1 MLSSCHNTVSDSAG
15 PAVTSS
21 TGTAPALG
29 PLTPPCS
36 SVAVIPI
43 AHPLTH
49 FPTLISAPIS
59 FHIPIRVT
67 DRGDTKRSL
76 CPHSINPDPTKVTR
90 SSPHRRMSSNLI
102 NIKTVPV
109 PLAPLPVDLRCALLN
124 IRSLSSKTFYINDFI
139 SHYSLHFFFLT
150 ECWLSSTASTV
161 LIEASPPDYSFLF
174 SARQDRTGGG
184 LAVIFS
190 NQFSCTAC
198 SLGNYTSFEYLAILV
213 GSHQRILTLLIYRP
227 PRYNPIFLTEFS
239 EFLSFTLI
247 KYDKIVLLGD
257 LNFHVNDVLDT
268 KATGFLDLLSGLGF
282 TQHVTGP
289 THNHGN
295 TLDLIFTKDIT
306 TDLPSILQVPVSDHS
321 CIFFNLHPLAL
332 TTRSELIPHSFRIIN
347 NNVKSLFADLLPD
360 KLESFSNTAMS
371 VNVLTDSLNT
381 TLSET
386 LDTLAPLRT
395 SRGTRSKSVPWF
407 SDHTRSLKRACRR
420 LEDRWRTSKS
430 DSSRLAWTLS
440 FKRYKRAL
448 SAARS
453 SYFSNLIDTNQNN
466 HRVLF
471 NTVARLT
478 QSSPT
483 LNPAISANDFLEYF
497 TDKISLIRSNI
508 TRQQS
513 PISMSDQCP
522 ATTSSLSQF
531 EPISAEALASLVA
544 ASKPT
549 TCSLDPIPSDLCKEL
564 FPCLSGPLLS
574 ILNTSFAEGCVPLS
588 YKFAIIKPLLK
599 KPNSDPLVLAN
610 YRPVSTLPFFSKI
623 LERIV
628 ADQLTAHLS
637 ANNLFDS
644 FQSGFR
650 SRHSTETALT
660 RVVNDLLITA
670 DSGSASL
677 LLLLDLSSA
686 FDSVDHCILLHRLK
700 HCVGVH
706 GLALSWFQSYLSN
719 RTQCVSYN
727 NSLSECSAVVSGVPQ
742 GSVLGPLLFCIYMLP
757 LGGIIAE
764 YGIQFHFYA
773 DDTQLYIPLQPND
786 PSQIQNL
793 EFCVVRIKSWMSDN
807 FLLLNTAKT
816 DLLVIKPNNY
826 KYFSEGLGL
835 NIDGCFISEN
845 TVIRNLGVTF
855 DPTLTFQSHIK
866 EITKTAYF
874 HLRNI
879 SKIRPSLSLRSAE
892 VVLHALVSSRLD
904 YCNVLFSGLPI
915 STTRSLQIVQ
925 NSAARLLTKTSKFCH
940 ITPVLASL
948 HWLPI
953 QARADFKVLLLTF
966 KALNG
971 LAPLYLSQLLTPY
984 TPSRPL
990 RSLGLNLLVI
1000 PPINKKSAG
1009 GRAFSYRAPL
1019 LWNALP
1025 QNIRSTSS
1033 ITIFKSRLKTHLFT
1047 QYFE

>member
-1 MLSSCHNTVSDSAG
+1 MLSPCHNTVSDSAG
-15 PAVTSS
+15 HAVISGAGTTPLSSTLTPPSSSVTVNPSAHFSVSFSDPLCLHIPTRVTSRC
-21 TGTAPALG
+21 GTLSKRPLG
-29 PLTPPCS
+29 PL
-36 SVAVIPI
+36 
-43 AHPLTH
+43 
-49 FPTLISAPIS
+49 
-59 FHIPIRVT
+59 
-67 DRGDTKRSL
+67 
-76 CPHSINPDPTKVTR
+76 SINPVFTKATLLNSHKRV
-90 SSPHRRMSSNLI
+90 SSNLI
-102 NIKTVPV
+102 SIKTVPV
-109 PLAPLPVDLRCALLN
+109 PPAPPPVDLRCALLN
-124 IRSLSSKTFYINDFI
+124 IRSLSNKTFYINDFI
-139 SHYSLHFFFLT
+139 SHYGLHFFFLT
-150 ECWLSSTASTV
+150 ECWLSSTACTV

-184 LAVIFS
+184 LAVIFAK
-190 NQFSCTAC
+190 QFSCTMC
-198 SLGNYTSFEYLAILV
+198 SLGNFTSFEYLAMLMGTRQHILA
-213 GSHQRILTLLIYRP
+213 LLIYRP

-239 EFLSFTLI
+239 EFLSSILI

-257 LNFHVNDVLDT
+257 LNFHINNVLDS
-268 KATGFLDLLSGLGF
+268 KAVEFLDLLSGLGF
-282 TQHVTGP
+282 IQHVTGP
-289 THNHGN
+289 THIHGN

-306 TDLPSILQVPVSDHS
+306 AGLPSIRQVPVSDHS
-321 CIFFNLHPLAL
+321 CVFFNLPPTAHTVRLEPN
-332 TTRSELIPHSFRIIN
+332 PQPFRVIN
-347 NNVKSLFADLLPD
+347 NHVKSLLTDLLPY
-360 KLESFSNTAMS
+360 KLESFSNTPMP
-371 VNVLTDSLNT
+371 VNALTDSLNT
-381 TLSET
+381 ILSES
-386 LDTLAPLRT
+386 LDALSPFRT

-407 SDHTRSLKRACRR
+407 SDLTRSLKRTCRR

-430 DSSRLAWTLS
+430 ESARHAWTLS

-453 SYFSNLIDTNQNN
+453 SYFSNLIVTNQNN

-483 LNPAISANDFLEYF
+483 TLPAFTANDFLAFF

-508 TRQQS
+508 ISLQS
-513 PISMSDQCP
+513 PSIRNNQCP
-522 ATTSSLSQF
+522 ATTSSLAQF
-531 EPISAEALASLVA
+531 KPISPEALASLVA
-544 ASKPT
+544 ASKST

-574 ILNTSFAEGCVPLS
+574 ILNTSFAEGCVPRS
-588 YKFAIIKPLLK
+588 YKSAIIKPLLK
-599 KPNSDPLVLAN
+599 KPTSDPLVLAN

-637 ANNLFDS
+637 ANNLFDN

-650 SRHSTETALT
+650 SCHSTETALT
-660 RVVNDLLITA
+660 RVVNDLLVTA

-686 FDSVDHCILLHRLK
+686 FDTVDHSVLLHRLE

-706 GLALSWFQSYLSN
+706 GLALSWFQSYLSG
-719 RTQCVSYN
+719 RTQCVSFN

-757 LGGIIAE
+757 LGRIIAE
-764 YGIQFHFYA
+764 YDIQFHFYA

-793 EFCVVRIKSWMSDN
+793 EICVDQIKNWMTQN

-826 KYFSEGLGL
+826 KYLLEGFGL
-835 NIDGCFISEN
+835 NIDGCFIPESAF
-845 TVIRNLGVTF
+845 IRNLGVTF
-855 DPTLTFQSHIK
+855 DPTLSFQTHIK
-866 EITKTAYF
+866 DITKTAFF

-879 SKIRPSLSLRSAE
+879 ARIRPSLSRHSAE
-892 VVLHALVSSRLD
+892 IVLHALVSSRLD
-904 YCNVLFSGLPI
+904 YCNVLFSGLPT
-915 STTRSLQIVQ
+915 STTRSLQLAQ
-925 NSAARLLTKTSKFCH
+925 NSAARVLTKTSKFHH

-953 QARADFKVLLLTF
+953 QARADFKVLLLTY

-971 LAPLYLSQLLTPY
+971 SAPLYLSQLLTPY
-984 TPSRPL
+984 TPPRPL
-990 RSLGLNLLVI
+990 RSLGSNLLVI
-1000 PPINKKSAG
+1000 PSINKKSAG
-1009 GRAFSYRAPL
+1009 GRAFSYRAPF
-1019 LWNALP
+1019 LWNSLP
-1025 QNIRSTSS
+1025 HDIRNATST
-1033 ITIFKSRLKTHLFT
+1033 TIFKSRLKTYLFT